1 MVAHALAAIKNRKF
15 GGNVNAERIALL
27 AMYHDASE
35 VLTGDLPTP
44 VKYFNSQIAQEYKAI
59 EKIAQ
64 QKLVDMVPEELRDI
78 FAPLID
84 EHAYSDEEKSLVKQA
99 DALCAYLKCLE
110 ELRRPGNNEFLL
122 AKTRLEATLEAR
134 RSQEMDYFME
144 VLFPASIFRSM
155 RLARIHR
162 CKQPESASH
171 QAISAGCD
179 IRLLSKRKQHRD
191 HHHTNRHHD
200 NGERYPQLH
209 KVTEAVISRT

>member
-1 MVAHALAAIKNRKF
+1 MKQSHFFAHLSRLKLINRWPLMRNVRTENVSEHSLQVAMVAHALAAIKNRKF

-64 QKLVDMVPEELRDI
+64 QKLV
-78 FAPLID
+78 

-110 ELRRPGNNEFLL
+110 ELAAGNNEFLL

-144 VLFPASIFRSM
+144 VFVPSFHLS
-155 RLARIHR
+155 LD
-162 CKQPESASH
+162 E
-171 QAISAGCD
+171 ISQD
-179 IRLLSKRKQHRD
+179 SPL
-191 HHHTNRHHD
+191 
-200 NGERYPQLH
+200 
-209 KVTEAVISRT
+209 